1 MSKVTAPT
9 AAPAAP
15 AADTE
20 HRARLLEGMARAVA
34 AKGYADTTIA
44 DIVREASVS
53 RRTFYENFAD
63 KAECLTALYE
73 AASGNAIAVLRAAID
88 PHSDWEAQVEQAM
101 AAYFGVLARNPV
113 LLRTL
118 FIDILSLG
126 PTGLAARRRANQQLA
141 DLMLDVVNKRPG
153 ERKRKAP
160 LQPMMAMAV
169 VGGINEMVLHSIE
182 QDRAGQLQE
191 LVEPASTLLRAAISA
206 EFTDRHFNHMRPSI
220 APQNSLRT
228 TGISSQS
235 HSGALVG
242 SAAAKKVLCRRMISI
257 APGAPDTGTPRR
269 APASPLW
276 PVTS

>member
-1 MSKVTAPT
+1 MSEVTAPT

-15 AADTE
+15 AAGTE

-53 RRTFYENFAD
+53 RRTFYENFVD

-118 FIDILSLG
+118 FIDILGLG

-141 DLMLDVVNKRPG
+141 DLMLDVVNNRPG

-182 QDRAGQLQE
+182 QDRAGHLQE
-191 LVEPASTLLRAAISA
+191 LVEPAATLVRAAISA
-206 EFTDRHFNHMRPSI
+206 EF
-220 APQNSLRT
+220 
-228 TGISSQS
+228 
-235 HSGALVG
+235 
-242 SAAAKKVLCRRMISI
+242 
-257 APGAPDTGTPRR
+257 
-269 APASPLW
+269 
-276 PVTS
+276 